1 MVHQFKIPDGE
12 QAALYGNAED
22 LGFHRFTVAGE
33 FLIFPAT
40 GCAIHPLVVSMMP
53 GEVTGWHQHH
63 CPVFCYVLEGEIT
76 VTYQGGQRR
85 LFRQGECM
93 VEAMRVTHQGE
104 NTGQSLTR
112 ILTVFL
118 NGDGLPEKAAMPEPA
133 ERHTPNRLD
142 RRDGSG
148 ASILP

>member
-1 MVHQFKIPDGE
+1 MVHQFKNPAGE
-12 QAALYGNAED
+12 AAELYGNAGD
-22 LGFHRFTVAGE
+22 LGAPGYGCGRVSELPRNGLRHSSARHFHDA
-33 FLIFPAT
+33 
-40 GCAIHPLVVSMMP
+40 

-76 VTYQGGQRR
+76 VTYQGGQTR

-93 VEAMRVTHQGE
+93 VDVMRVTHQGE

-118 NGDGLPEKAAMPEPA
+118 NGDGLPEKAALPEPDELKHSSPA
-133 ERHTPNRLD
+133 PF
-142 RRDGSG
+142 
-148 ASILP
+148 